1 MTIPGKEPVEKIL
14 IVDDSKSVR
23 SFLSHLLSVAGYKI
37 FTSEDG
43 RQGWDTTQN
52 EKIDLIIS
60 DLEMPELDGFEFCKL
75 VKEHPEYKNIY
86 FILLSTKESTSFK
99 VRGLKA
105 GADDYMGKSISNS
118 ELLARVE
125 AGMRIRKLERELE
138 EKRVAIFQQ
147 EKLASIGQFAGG
159 IAHEINNPIAFIS
172 SNIVTFDEYIKKLSE
187 CISAISHKISPEHL
201 NEVEKIK
208 DDLDIDFISEDVAE
222 LVQDTLDG
230 TKRISHITQTLRESA
245 RAAQSD
251 CIATDINECI
261 DVAIA
266 AVDREFETKTTIN
279 KEYTPLPLTKGY
291 PLQLHQL
298 FRHLFINAY
307 QAIDGKGKIDIQTCS
322 KNGNIYI
329 FISDSGV
336 GIPAKYLN
344 RIFEP
349 FFTTKEVGTAMGLG
363 LSSAYDIVRNNH
375 KGNIS
380 VQSNPGTD
388 TTFTIC
394 IPIKT

>member
-43 RQGWDTTQN
+43 RQGWDTAQN

-86 FILLSTKESTSFK
+86 FILLSTKESASFK
-99 VRGLKA
+99 VRGLKI

-125 AGMRIRKLERELE
+125 AGLRIRKLERELE
-138 EKRVAIFQQ
+138 EKRVTIFQQ

-172 SNIVTFDEYIKKLSE
+172 SNIVTLDEYIKKLSE
-187 CISAISHKISPEHL
+187 CIFAISHKIAPEYL
-201 NEVEKIK
+201 DEIEKIK

-222 LVQDTLDG
+222 LIQDSLDG

-261 DVAIA
+261 DDAIA
-266 AVDREFETKTTIN
+266 VVSREFESKATIN
-279 KEYTPLPLTKGY
+279 KEYTSLPLTKGY
-291 PLQLHQL
+291 LLQLQQV
-298 FRHLFINAY
+298 FRHFLINAY

-329 FISDSGV
+329 SISDSGV